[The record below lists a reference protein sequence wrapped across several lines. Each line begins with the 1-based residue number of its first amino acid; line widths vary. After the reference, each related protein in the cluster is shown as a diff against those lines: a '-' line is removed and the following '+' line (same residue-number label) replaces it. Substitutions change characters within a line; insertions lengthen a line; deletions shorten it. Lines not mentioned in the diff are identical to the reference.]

1 MSLDPSSTAF
11 EAPGARGRGGRRPRG
26 RPVPAR
32 PRQRQET
39 GACGPPGWVAALAVL
54 ALSAVATGPLA
65 AGQPAPSTAS
75 ATPGGQAGSDGAE
88 WFPSRSS
95 FAPLLAAPREVAL
108 RGAFLAADREELPGD
123 FRGTNLEADVA
134 LGHRLPVVRIQRA
147 REGRPEV
154 TLGFEAGV
162 FTRFFMETPQKDLIA
177 ADFRVGAPLSA
188 RWGEWTGRLTLLHVS
203 GHLGDDFVD
212 RFGSPARQRTR
223 DGLELLLARRLGGAV
238 RLYGGAEWNFHV
250 NEGVE
255 RAAARAGVEW
265 DPDPGAGAG
274 RSSPS
279 AGGAVHPDDPDDTG
293 GSSDGSGVE
302 AWPFAAGDARV
313 TSLTEEVTGSA
324 AGGLAVRVEG
334 VVLRV
339 EARAHV
345 GPTALGELRTRD
357 ETAVGLGLRVEP

>member
-1 MSLDPSSTAF
+1 MSPDPSSTAL
-11 EAPGARGRGGRRPRG
+11 EAPAARGRGGRRSREGPAPAGPR
-26 RPVPAR
+26 RAK
-32 PRQRQET
+32 
-39 GACGPPGWVAALAVL
+39 GASGPPGWASALAAL
-54 ALSAVATGPLA
+54 ALSAIATGPLA
-65 AGQPAPSTAS
+65 AVQPVPSAAS

-108 RGAFLAADREELPGD
+108 RGAFLAADREEVPGD

-147 REGRPEV
+147 REGRPEL
-154 TLGFEAGV
+154 TLGFEVGV

-177 ADFRVGAPLSA
+177 ADFRVGVPLST
-188 RWGEWTGRLTLLHVS
+188 RWGEWRGRLTLLHVS

-212 RFGSPARQRTR
+212 RFGSPARQMTR
-223 DGLELLLARRLGGAV
+223 DGLELLLARRLGDAV

-279 AGGAVHPDDPDDTG
+279 AGGAVHPDDTG

-324 AGGLAVRVEG
+324 VGGLAVRVEG

-339 EARAHV
+339 EARGHV